1 MYDAFGLPIYPIIFQ
16 ILMVLT
22 FSIHI
27 IFVNLTWASSFL
39 AFYFDLKK
47 EEKYKKLSFTL
58 KRALPSLF
66 SVAILMG
73 IAPLLF
79 IQTIYDYLW
88 YSSNIFSGIYLILF
102 LFALMI
108 AFSFLYLYYLKEN
121 SPKWLGAV
129 SFILISFAGIVIHVL
144 NIQMLYMSKW
154 GQFWHPSS
162 FGKLNIFEIY
172 RFLHFFFASFAIA
185 GFFMLTNA
193 WYLKKRNTDEE
204 IVKFRSELG
213 LKIFFIFTI
222 LQAISGIWWLV
233 LVPGKFKFYFNHLTI
248 TSIVLFLVLLHFM
261 LKALKNP
268 LKYFYHISI
277 TLFVLIITMAA
288 NRESLRA
295 LFLKESGF
303 SLKDYP
309 LNIHFPSFL
318 LFLITFLLAI
328 LATIFML
335 SVIFKLGLK
344 KEEVEDTPFIK
355 NLGSLSVIGLI
366 LWVLIVAGLGVIIYV
381 KNL

>member
-27 IFVNLTWASSFL
+27 IFVNLTWASSLL
-39 AFYFDLKK
+39 AFYFDTKQ

-79 IQTIYDYLW
+79 IQTIYDYFW
-88 YSSNIFSGIYLILF
+88 YSSNIFAGIYLILF
-102 LFALMI
+102 LFALML
-108 AFSFLYLYYLKEN
+108 AFSFLYIYYLKEKA
-121 SPKWLGAV
+121 PKWLG
-129 SFILISFAGIVIHVL
+129 LISFLLISFGGIVLHVL
-144 NIQMLYMSKW
+144 NIQMLYSDRW
-154 GQFWHPSS
+154 VQFWHPSS

-172 RFLHFFFASFAIA
+172 RFLHFFFASFALA
-185 GFFMLTNA
+185 GFFLLANS
-193 WYLKKRNTDEE
+193 WYLKKRNSDEE
-204 IVKFRSELG
+204 IINFRSKLG
-213 LKIFFIFTI
+213 LKIFFIFSV

-233 LVPGKFKFYFNHLTI
+233 MVPGKFKFYFNHLTI
-248 TSIVLFLVLLHFM
+248 TSIILFLVLLHFM
-261 LKALKNP
+261 VKALKNP
-268 LKYFYHISI
+268 LKYFYHLSI
-277 TLFVLIITMAA
+277 ALFVLIITMAA
-288 NRESLRA
+288 NRESLRV

-309 LNIHFPSFL
+309 LNIHFPSFI
-318 LFLITFLLAI
+318 LFLTTFILAI
-328 LATIFML
+328 MAAIFMV
-335 SVIFKLGLK
+335 SVIFKVGQK
-344 KEEVEDTPFIK
+344 KEEVEDTSFIK

-366 LWVLIVAGLGVIIYV
+366 LWVIIVAGMGIIIYV

>member
-39 AFYFDLKK
+39 AFYFDTKQ
-47 EEKYKKLSFTL
+47 EEKYKKLSFAL
-58 KRALPSLF
+58 KRAIPSLF

-79 IQTIYDYLW
+79 IQTIYDYFW
-88 YSSNIFSGIYLILF
+88 YSSNIFSGIFVILF
-102 LFALMI
+102 IFALMF
-108 AFSFLYLYYLKEN
+108 AFSFLYIYYLKEN
-121 SPKWLGAV
+121 SQKWLGFV
-129 SFILISFAGIVIHVL
+129 SFLLISFAGIIIHVL
-144 NIQMLYMSKW
+144 NIQMLYSDRW
-154 GQFWHPSS
+154 FQFWHPSS

-172 RFLHFFFASFAIA
+172 RFLHFFFASFALA
-185 GFFMLTNA
+185 GFFLLINA
-193 WYLKKRNTDEE
+193 WYLKRKNSDEE
-204 IVKFRSELG
+204 IIKFRSELG
-213 LKIFFIFTI
+213 LKIFFIFSL

-233 LVPGKFKFYFNHLTI
+233 MVPGKFKFYFNHLTI
-248 TSIVLFLVLLHFM
+248 TSIIIFLVLLHFM
-261 LKALKNP
+261 VKALKNP
-268 LKYFYHISI
+268 LKYFYHLSI
-277 TLFVLIITMAA
+277 TLFVLIIIMVA
-288 NRESLRA
+288 NRENLRV

-318 LFLITFLLAI
+318 LFLITFILAI
-328 LATIFML
+328 LAAIFMV
-335 SVIFKLGLK
+335 SVIYKVGQK

-355 NLGSLSVIGLI
+355 NIGSLSVIFLI
-366 LWVLIVAGLGVIIYV
+366 LWVIIVAGMGIIIYV